1 MILPKV
7 LSFQACVVKTSSERD
22 TSSFN
27 IEEIFLSCLHLHAAP
42 LDVYAQFC
50 RNLNVDMHAN
60 SFLNVTCFALRSY
73 ENKLK
78 FSSVGT
84 ASCSGCF
91 QISYKPLVA
100 GRSPIINITKS
111 NVHPTDIRA
120 LYLFLPSHIQSK
132 TKNFFAL
139 YVVGRDCPFPLS
151 LPHQPVAM

>member
-1 MILPKV
+1 M
-7 LSFQACVVKTSSERD
+7 VKTSSERD

-50 RNLNVDMHAN
+50 RNLNVDMHAK
-60 SFLNVTCFALRSY
+60 SFLNLTCFALRSY

-100 GRSPIINITKS
+100 GKAQSSTSQKVMFTQPILERYVFFYLHTS
-111 NVHPTDIRA
+111 NPKQRLSLHCKLSGEIA
-120 LYLFLPSHIQSK
+120 LFLSLYLTSQS
-132 TKNFFAL
+132 TCDL
-139 YVVGRDCPFPLS
+139 WRR
-151 LPHQPVAM
+151 